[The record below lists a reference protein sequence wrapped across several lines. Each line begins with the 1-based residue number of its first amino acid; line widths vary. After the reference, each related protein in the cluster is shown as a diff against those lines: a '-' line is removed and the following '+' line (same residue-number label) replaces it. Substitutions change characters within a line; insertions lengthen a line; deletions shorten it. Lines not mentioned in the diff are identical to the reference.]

1 VEPPGTGALVGW
13 AVAGAGGAPVVAP
26 GAGWGGWPVPAGGV
40 CGPLLLDPGAGAVG
54 EVPVAASEVTPDDC
68 ASTSVTT
75 LPSCRRTTPSAEIA
89 TTVAVPMRSP
99 ARTMYVS
106 ASRSTIAT
114 LNAPPTMPA
123 TIRPAPGGALP
134 DAGAPGPPPALAE
147 GRGETAPG
155 GGDTGAAGSPALDA
169 TKGVNGSVRPV
180 LDD

>member
-1 VEPPGTGALVGW
+1 M
-13 AVAGAGGAPVVAP
+13 VAP

-40 CGPLLLDPGAGAVG
+40 CGPPVPPDPGAGAFGKV
-54 EVPVAASEVTPDDC
+54 VAASEVTPEAC
-68 ASTSVTT
+68 ASTSVNT

-99 ARTMYVS
+99 TRTMYVS

-123 TIRPAPGGALP
+123 TTKPAPGGALP
-134 DAGAPGPPPALAE
+134 DPGDPGLPPALAE
-147 GRGETAPG
+147 GKGETALG